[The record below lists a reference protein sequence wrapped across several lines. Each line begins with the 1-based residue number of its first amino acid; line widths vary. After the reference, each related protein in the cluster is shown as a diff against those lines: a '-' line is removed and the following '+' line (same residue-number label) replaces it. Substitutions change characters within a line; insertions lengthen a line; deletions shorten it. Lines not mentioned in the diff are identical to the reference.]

1 MYDLIIIGG
10 GPAGI
15 SAGIYSARKK
25 IKTLLVAKSLGGQ
38 PVEAWQID
46 NYPGFPSIMGAE
58 LTQNFTNH
66 IKKFKENIEIKE
78 GESVVKIERTKK
90 GENGLPVFEV
100 QTEKEKYE
108 TKSIIIASG
117 VNPRRLDVP
126 GEEKFSGRGVV
137 YCATCDAPLF
147 NGKTVAVVG
156 AGNSG
161 LDAALQ
167 LTKYAKKI
175 YLINKYPELKV
186 GDPAYQEKIKNSPLI
201 EIVPSSWVKEIK
213 GEKFVNGIVLENLDT
228 KKINEI
234 NVEGV
239 FVEIGSHPS
248 LQFAKHMVKFN
259 EKGEIVINPETNE
272 SSQKGVFAAGDVTT
286 IPYKQIIISAG
297 EGAKAALSAYY
308 YLTKTANSQPT
319 ADYRAEE

>member
-1 MYDLIIIGG
+1 MYDIVIIGG

-15 SAGIYSARKK
+15 SAGIYAARKK
-25 IKTLLVAKSLGGQ
+25 VKTLLLAKSLGGQ
-38 PVEAWQID
+38 PTEAWQID

-58 LTQNFTNH
+58 LAQNFTSH
-66 IKKFKENIEIKE
+66 IKKFKENIEIRE
-78 GESVVKIERTKK
+78 GEAVIKIEKTEK
-90 GENGLPVFEV
+90 GENELPTFDVL
-100 QTEKEKYE
+100 TEKEKYE
-108 TKSIIIASG
+108 TKAIIIASG
-117 VNPRRLDVP
+117 GNPRRLDVP
-126 GEEKFSGRGVV
+126 GEEKFAGRGVV

-147 NGKTVAVVG
+147 NGKIVAVVG

-175 YLINKYPELKV
+175 YVINKYPELKV
-186 GDPAYQEKIKNSPLI
+186 GDPEYKEKINNSPLI

-213 GEKFVNGIVLENLDT
+213 GDKFVSAIALENLDT
-228 KKINEI
+228 KEI
-234 NVEGV
+234 TEIEVEGV

-259 EKGEIVINPETNE
+259 EKGEIVINPATNV
-272 SSQKGVFAAGDVTT
+272 SSVDGIFAAGDVTDV
-286 IPYKQIIISAG
+286 PYKQIIISAG

-308 YLTKTANSQPT
+308 YLQQQK
-319 ADYRAEE
+319 

>member
-15 SAGIYSARKK
+15 SAGIYAARKK
-25 IKTLLVAKSLGGQ
+25 IKSLLIATTLGGQ
-38 PVEAWQID
+38 PTEAWQID

-58 LTQNFTNH
+58 LAQNLASH
-66 IKKFKENIEIKE
+66 IGKFKNDIEIKE
-78 GESVVKIERTKK
+78 GETVVKIEEKE
-90 GENGLPVFEV
+90 GAAFEV
-100 QTEKEKYE
+100 QTEREKYE
-108 TKSIIIASG
+108 TKSVIIASG

-126 GEEKFSGRGVV
+126 GEEKFAGRGVV

-175 YLINKYPELKV
+175 YLINKYPGLKV

-239 FVEIGSHPS
+239 FVEIGSRPS

-259 EKGEIVINPETNE
+259 EKEEIVINPETNE
-272 SSQKGVFAAGDVTT
+272 SSQKGIFAAGDVTNV
-286 IPYKQIIISAG
+286 PYKQIIISAG
-297 EGAKAALSAYY
+297 EGAKAALSVYQ
-308 YLTKTANSQPT
+308 YLAKTK
-319 ADYRAEE
+319 